1 MVKSKRY
8 KDKRNSVQISEKSNG
23 KLTIAWDGVNERQW
37 DAWMERISPFPIEQ
51 TWSYGQAFAG
61 VTPYQPVHGVIYDK
75 KLPVAI
81 VQAVEWQ
88 IFKFLRIAKIV
99 RGPLFFEKVTDDQR
113 NNVLELIYQR
123 YSFWNFDLLLWT
135 PESTFGDPIL
145 KTFDKMRMR
154 KVVTGYSS
162 VLLDLCQTE
171 ETLLSQMDGK
181 WRNQLKKSEKQGL
194 QIKLTHQGDTLDWL
208 LTRHEE
214 ARKSKRL
221 RMPASPFISAI
232 SLTIRNKQGALIFTA
247 NKNRQPVSGI
257 LVFKHGTTATYYV
270 GWNSEEGRLLNAN
283 NLLLWFAIK
292 ELKGR
297 GVKWFDLG
305 GVDGFSMPGV
315 SRYKM
320 GLGGNLYT
328 LSGTYF

>member
-8 KDKRNSVQISEKSNG
+8 KDKRNSVQRSENSDG

-81 VQAVEWQ
+81 VQVVEWR

-99 RGPLFFEKVTDDQR
+99 RGPLFFEKVSDDQR
-113 NNVLELIYQR
+113 TKVLELIYQR
-123 YSFWNFDLLLWT
+123 YSFWNFDLLFWT
-135 PESTFGDPIL
+135 PESSLCDPII
-145 KTFDKMRMR
+145 KTFNKMRMR

-162 VLLDLCQTE
+162 VLLDLGQTE
-171 ETLLSQMDGK
+171 ETLLSQMDSK

-194 QIKLTHQGDTLDWL
+194 KIKLAHQGDTLDWL
-208 LTRHEE
+208 LKRHEE
-214 ARKSKRL
+214 SRKSKRL

-232 SLTIRNKQGALIFTA
+232 SLTIRNKQGTLIFTA

-257 LVFKHGTTATYYV
+257 LVFKHGRTATYYV

-305 GVDGFSMPGV
+305 GVDGFSMAGV

-328 LSGTYF
+328 LAGTYF

>member
-8 KDKRNSVQISEKSNG
+8 KDKRNFVQRSENSDG
-23 KLTIAWDGVNERQW
+23 KLTIVWDGVNERQW

-61 VTPYQPVHGVIYDK
+61 VTPYQPAHGVIYNK
-75 KLPVAI
+75 KLPLAI
-81 VQAVEWQ
+81 VQVVEWR

-99 RGPLFFEKVTDDQR
+99 RGPLFFGIVSDDRR
-113 NNVLELIYQR
+113 NKVLELIYQR

-135 PESTFGDPIL
+135 PESSLYDPIL
-145 KTFDKMRMR
+145 KTFNKMRMR

-171 ETLLSQMDGK
+171 ETLLSQMDSK

-194 QIKLTHQGDTLDWL
+194 KIKLAHQGDKLDWL
-208 LTRHEE
+208 LNRHEE
-214 ARKSKRL
+214 SRKSKRL

-232 SLTIRNKQGALIFTA
+232 SLTMRNKQGTLIFTA
-247 NKNRQPVSGI
+247 NKNRQSVSGI
-257 LVFKHGTTATYYV
+257 LVFKHGATATYYV

-292 ELKGR
+292 ELKAR

-328 LSGTYF
+328 LAGTYF

>member
-8 KDKRNSVQISEKSNG
+8 KAKRNSVQISKKSNG

-81 VQAVEWQ
+81 VQAVEWR

-99 RGPLFFEKVTDDQR
+99 RGPLFFEKVTDDQK

-135 PESTFGDPIL
+135 PESSLCDPIL

-208 LTRHEE
+208 LTRHE
-214 ARKSKRL
+214 
-221 RMPASPFISAI
+221 
-232 SLTIRNKQGALIFTA
+232 
-247 NKNRQPVSGI
+247 
-257 LVFKHGTTATYYV
+257 
-270 GWNSEEGRLLNAN
+270 
-283 NLLLWFAIK
+283 
-292 ELKGR
+292 
-297 GVKWFDLG
+297 
-305 GVDGFSMPGV
+305 
-315 SRYKM
+315 
-320 GLGGNLYT
+320 
-328 LSGTYF
+328 